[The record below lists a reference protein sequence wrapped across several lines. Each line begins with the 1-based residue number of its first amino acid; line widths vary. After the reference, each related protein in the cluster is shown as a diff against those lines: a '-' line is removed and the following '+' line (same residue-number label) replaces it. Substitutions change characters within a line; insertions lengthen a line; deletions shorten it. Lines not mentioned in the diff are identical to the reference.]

1 MSEYL
6 MDEGSLELDEGWD
19 DRTVTAL
26 TFPTGSQRP
35 DASLS
40 VTRDPLRP
48 GFQIS
53 LPGYVDEQLTRLAKS
68 CQQFRLID
76 RQETTIG
83 DLPAELVEFVWKT
96 PDGFLMHQIQAV
108 LMLAGKVL
116 VLTGTAQTDKYSEF
130 SDIFRQMIMS
140 FRPR

>member
-1 MSEYL
+1 MSDFF
-6 MDEGSLELDEGWD
+6 MDEGSLELDDGWD

-26 TFPTGSQRP
+26 TFPAGSQKP
-35 DASLS
+35 EASLS

-48 GFQIS
+48 GLQIS
-53 LPGYVDEQLTRLAKS
+53 LAGYVDEQLTRLAKS
-68 CQQFRLID
+68 CQQFRLIE

-108 LMLAGKVL
+108 LILTGKVM
-116 VLTGTAQTDKYSEF
+116 VLTGTAQSDKYAGF
-130 SDIFRQMIMS
+130 SDIFQQMIMS